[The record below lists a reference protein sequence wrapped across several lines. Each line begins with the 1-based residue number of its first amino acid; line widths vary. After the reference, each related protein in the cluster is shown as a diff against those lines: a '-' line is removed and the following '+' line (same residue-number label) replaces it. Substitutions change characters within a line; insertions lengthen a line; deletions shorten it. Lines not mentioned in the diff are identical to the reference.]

1 MKYIYESGRSVSEV
15 TAWVQFLV
23 LTQTL
28 FFPQIFE
35 KAIRNQKASVW
46 MIVTVSQPGS
56 QSVSQLTSL
65 CINLSIVISVF
76 VPIIFIHLAN

>member
-35 KAIRNQKASVW
+35 KAIRNQKASV
-46 MIVTVSQPGS
+46 
-56 QSVSQLTSL
+56 
-65 CINLSIVISVF
+65 
-76 VPIIFIHLAN
+76 